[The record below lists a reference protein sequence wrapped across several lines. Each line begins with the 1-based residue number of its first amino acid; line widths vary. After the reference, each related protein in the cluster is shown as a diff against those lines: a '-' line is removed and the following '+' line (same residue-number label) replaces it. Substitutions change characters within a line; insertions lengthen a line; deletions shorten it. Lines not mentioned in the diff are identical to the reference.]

1 MVRALSPS
9 SLISTLARDFVV
21 PIVGGSR
28 ANRRDWAGLTSLAV
42 ETIADRLRDGD
53 VADFMRF
60 RLVCTL
66 WMAGSGTEKPR
77 ELGERVI
84 DHRFHPRQWILLTEP
99 APEATPTRRKLLN
112 VTTRKIIKVDLPEL
126 AGHAVVPGPAGAPE
140 GMLVLR
146 DETNLVVR
154 LLNPLT
160 RHVVDLP
167 TLQTLQPADSRWGP
181 IPFAFRED
189 HVVTAA
195 GFADAS
201 TIVVY
206 FGHINQIAVAKP
218 GDALWTLVGGLYPE
232 FPLRSTATFQGRFY
246 CVDRTKL
253 LVVDLEQRPRPQLV
267 VAANMERQ
275 FRTVSLVDDGG
286 RLMAVC
292 SRDRVVRFDARRSSS
307 LETQIE
313 LFHVDMEEETLLPI
327 LDLGKRAIF
336 TGPRGAVLLPRT
348 NYYFS
353 VDRGTVYFRFTKS
366 QRHFGAFH
374 VHRHHTGYI
383 ASIWGR
389 LAEHVASYATAGIK

>member
-1 MVRALSPS
+1 
-9 SLISTLARDFVV
+9 
-21 PIVGGSR
+21 
-28 ANRRDWAGLTSLAV
+28 
-42 ETIADRLRDGD
+42 
-53 VADFMRF
+53 
-60 RLVCTL
+60 
-66 WMAGSGTEKPR
+66 
-77 ELGERVI
+77 
-84 DHRFHPRQWILLTEP
+84 
-99 APEATPTRRKLLN
+99 
-112 VTTRKIIKVDLPEL
+112 
-126 AGHAVVPGPAGAPE
+126 
-140 GMLVLR
+140 MLVLR
-146 DETNLVVR
+146 DEMTLIVR

-167 TLQTLQPADSRWGP
+167 TLHTLQPGCCWGP

-189 HVVTAA
+189 HEVTAT

-201 TIVVY
+201 TVVVY
-206 FGHINQIAVAKP
+206 FGHINQMAVAKP
-218 GDALWTLVGGLYPE
+218 GDACWTLVGGLDPE

-253 LVVDLEQRPRPQLV
+253 LVVNLEQRPRPQLV

-292 SRDRVVRFDARRSSS
+292 SRDRVVRFGARRSS

-313 LFHVDMEEETLLPI
+313 LFHVDLEEEMMLPI

-353 VDRGTVYFRFTKS
+353 VDRGTVYFRFGKS

-374 VHRHHTGYI
+374 VRRHHTGYI

-389 LAEHVASYATAGIK
+389 LAEHVVSYATAGIK